1 MKKKSVILLISLF
14 FSTFVFSQN
23 EDPVVLSAEQFAV
36 KDENGNSF
44 YLKMPVKE
52 VFDILGEPKKKTNL
66 WGIYPQA
73 SCAYYQIEY
82 DGILFKYF
90 DVDDY
95 ISTIWVNSPEYS
107 ISNLT
112 INSSLELIEKTFEKL
127 NSYQHEYNN
136 IRLQKRHK
144 FYIFNTLGTNL
155 SYMEHTVNY
164 YYVVGFDFPVD
175 SEVCDFFYVEIPFG
189 ED

>member
-1 MKKKSVILLISLF
+1 MKKKSVILLILLF

-23 EDPVVLSAEQFAV
+23 EDPVVLSAEQFSV
-36 KDENGNSF
+36 KDKKGNSF

-66 WGIYPQA
+66 WGSYPQA

-112 INSSLELIEKTFEKL
+112 INSSLALIEKTFEKL

-164 YYVVGFDFPVD
+164 YYVVGFDFLVD

>member
-1 MKKKSVILLISLF
+1 MF

-23 EDPVVLSAEQFAV
+23 EEPVILSAEQFTV
-36 KDENGNSF
+36 KDKNGNTF

-52 VFDILGEPKKKTNL
+52 VLDILGEPKKKINL
-66 WGIYPQA
+66 WGIFPQA

-112 INSSLELIEKTFEKL
+112 INSSLELIEKTFENL

-144 FYIFNTLGTNL
+144 FHIFNTLGTNL
-155 SYMEHTVNY
+155 SYREHTVNY
-164 YYVVGFDFPVD
+164 YYVVGFDFPLD
-175 SEVCDFFYVEIPFG
+175 SEICDFFYVEIPFG
-189 ED
+189 DD